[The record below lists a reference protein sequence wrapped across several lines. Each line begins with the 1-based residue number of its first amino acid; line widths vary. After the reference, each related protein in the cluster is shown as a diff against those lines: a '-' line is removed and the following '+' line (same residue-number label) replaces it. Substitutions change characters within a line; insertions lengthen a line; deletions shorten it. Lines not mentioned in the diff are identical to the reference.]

1 MTRNVPERLYEL
13 LPIIYRARDAGQGE
27 PLRALLRV
35 LEEELAFVEE
45 DIARLYDGWFVETC
59 DEWLLPYIGEL
70 VGTRLLHGTSQRAA
84 TANTIAFK
92 RRKGTLATIAA
103 IARDVSGW
111 PARVVEYLPLVA
123 TAQNMNCPRP
133 LGVTTA
139 SLRCP
144 DDLLQ
149 VGSPFD
155 KTSHLVD
162 VHTRGRYAPAQ
173 LGLYVWRTG
182 VHRLEKA
189 RASKIADGSG
199 FTVHALGYNTMMWS
213 PARSRVGL
221 EASTEMLLAPQPI
234 SRRVLYRVLE
244 ARRQSVVDGR
254 TVLDPYFD
262 GEPVFAITVVRS
274 DGKTETLPPEEILAV
289 DLSKWWSPPTQLTYR
304 RRSDGLEVSRKISAA
319 LDPELGRLTFP
330 AANFPRQVFITYHY
344 GQTAEIGGGYPRER
358 TAPPSGCVIKTV
370 KSDDLAPDVLQSL
383 ADPTAATSLWSGTSG
398 QLVVEIGNSNLYHLN
413 KITIPAGG
421 RLVLRAASGQRP
433 LIVPTFTVTEGAAVP
448 MVKVQVSC
456 GAGSELVIEDV
467 LIKAFLDITAPAAG
481 ESASISLCHMTLL
494 PGIQTSTD
502 GSGALLFPNG
512 ASVLGVG
519 AGALRLQLD
528 HCITGRI
535 TLPSN
540 GSVSASDSIIDG
552 LTGSDPALK
561 AGEASLVRVTVFGN
575 TQLSALTQTRDTIF
589 RGTVSAPS
597 GEENDIVCC
606 FLPADANVP
615 ATDRCQPA
623 SALSPPA
630 LTADEKQRLRS
641 DLRPY
646 FISERYGTP
655 GYAQLAV
662 RCHPAIRQG
671 ASDEGEIGAL
681 HHQHMAQ
688 REANLVDIQAEYLR
702 YGLTLNLFLA
712 S

>member
-35 LEEELAFVEE
+35 LEEELALVEE
-45 DIARLYDGWFVETC
+45 DIARLYDSWFVETC
-59 DEWLLPYIGEL
+59 DEWLLPYLGEL
-70 VGTRLLHGTSQRAA
+70 VGTRLMHGTSQRAA
-84 TANTIAFK
+84 TANTLAFK

-123 TAQNMNCPRP
+123 AAQHLDCPRP
-133 LGVTTA
+133 LGATTV
-139 SLRCP
+139 SLRQP

-155 KTSHLVD
+155 KASHLLD
-162 VHTRGRYAPAQ
+162 VRTRGRYAPAQ
-173 LGLYVWRTG
+173 VGLYVWRTG
-182 VHRLEKA
+182 VHRLERA
-189 RASKIADGSG
+189 RAAKVQGTSG
-199 FTVHALGYNTMMWS
+199 FTVHTLGYNTMMWS

-221 EASTEMLLAPQPI
+221 QASTEMLLAPQPI

-244 ARRQSVVDGR
+244 ARRQALVDGR

-262 GEPVFAITVVRS
+262 GEPVFEITVVRS
-274 DGKTETLPPEEILAV
+274 DGKIEKLPPEEILAV
-289 DLSKWWSPPTQLTYR
+289 DLGKWWLPPTQLTYR
-304 RRSDGLEVSRKISAA
+304 RRGDGQEVSRKISAA

-330 AANFPRQVFITYHY
+330 AESFPSQVFITYHY

-358 TAPPSGCVIKTV
+358 TAPPSSCVIKTV
-370 KSDDLAPDVLQSL
+370 KSDELAPDVLQSL
-383 ADPTAATSLWSGTSG
+383 ADPTSATSLWSGSNG
-398 QLVVEIGNSNLYHLN
+398 RLVVEIGNSNLYHLN

-433 LIVPTFTVTEGAAVP
+433 LLVPTFALAGGAEVP
-448 MVKVQVSC
+448 MVKVQISC
-456 GAGSELVIEDV
+456 GAGSALVIEDV
-467 LIKAFLDITAPAAG
+467 LIKAYLEITAPAAG
-481 ESASISLCHMTLL
+481 ESAGVSLCHATLL
-494 PGIQTSTD
+494 PGIQTSAD

-512 ASVLGVG
+512 SSVLGLG
-519 AGALRLQLD
+519 SGALNLRLD
-528 HCITGRI
+528 RCITGRI

-540 GSVSASDSIIDG
+540 GTVTATDSIIDG
-552 LTGSDPALK
+552 LTGADPALK
-561 AGEASLVRVTVFGN
+561 AGEASLVRVTVFGD
-575 TQLSALTQTRDTIF
+575 TQLGALSQTRDTLF
-589 RGTVSAPS
+589 RGAVSAPS

-606 FLPADANVP
+606 FLPEDASVP

-623 SALSPPA
+623 TALSA
-630 LTADEKQRLRS
+630 TSLLAADKDRLRKE
-641 DLRPY
+641 LRPY

-681 HHQHMAQ
+681 HHQHLAQ

-712 S
+712 T

>member
-35 LEEELAFVEE
+35 LEEELILVEE
-45 DIARLYDGWFVETC
+45 DIARLYDNWFVETC
-59 DEWLLPYIGEL
+59 DEWLLPYLGEL

-84 TANTIAFK
+84 TANTLAFK

-123 TAQNMNCPRP
+123 TAQNIDNPRP
-133 LGVTTA
+133 RGVTTA
-139 SLRCP
+139 SLRSP

-155 KTSHLVD
+155 TTSHLTD

-173 LGLYVWRTG
+173 IGLYVWRTG

-189 RASKIADGSG
+189 RASQILSGSG
-199 FTVHALGYNTMMWS
+199 FTVHALGYDTTMWS

-221 EASTEMLLAPQPI
+221 QASTEMLLAPQPI

-244 ARRQSVVDGR
+244 ARRQAAVDGR

-262 GEPVFAITVVRS
+262 GEPVFEITVVRS
-274 DGKTETLPPEEILAV
+274 DGKVEKLPPEEILAV
-289 DLSKWWSPPTQLTYR
+289 DLSKWWLPPTQLSYR
-304 RRSDGLEVSRKISAA
+304 RRGDGQEVSRRISAA

-330 AANFPRQVFITYHY
+330 QDNFPRQVFITYHY

-358 TAPPSGCVIKTV
+358 TAPPSCCVVRTV

-383 ADPTAATSLWSGTSG
+383 ADPTSATSLWSGSGG
-398 QLVVEIGNSNLYHLN
+398 QLVVEIGNSNLYNLN
-413 KITIPAGG
+413 QITIPAGG

-433 LIVPTFTVTEGAAVP
+433 LILPSFTMDAGAAVP
-448 MVKVQVSC
+448 RVPVKVSC
-456 GAGSELVIEDV
+456 GAGSSLVIEDV
-467 LIKAFLDITAPAAG
+467 LIKAYLEVTGPAAG
-481 ESASISLCHMTLL
+481 ESASITLCHATLL
-494 PGIQTSTD
+494 PGIFTSTD
-502 GSGALLFPNG
+502 GSGALLFQNG
-512 ASVLGVG
+512 ASVLGLG
-519 AGALRLQLD
+519 PGALRLTLD
-528 HCITGRI
+528 RSITGRI
-535 TLPSN
+535 TLPSS
-540 GSVSASDSIIDG
+540 GSVTASDSIIDG

-561 AGEASLVRVTVFGN
+561 AGEASLLRTTVFGS
-575 TQLSALTQTRDTIF
+575 TQLGVLSQTRDTLF
-589 RGTVSAPS
+589 RGPVSAPAGKES
-597 GEENDIVCC
+597 DIVCC
-606 FLPADANVP
+606 FLPEDASVP

-623 SALSPPA
+623 TALSVPSLSA
-630 LTADEKQRLRS
+630 ADKDRLRME
-641 DLRPY
+641 LRPS
-646 FISERYGTP
+646 FLSERYGTP

-681 HHQHMAQ
+681 HHLHTAQ
-688 REANLVDIQAEYLR
+688 REANLVDIQAESLR

>member
-1 MTRNVPERLYEL
+1 MTRNAPERLYEL

-35 LEEELAFVEE
+35 LEEELSLVEE
-45 DIARLYDGWFVETC
+45 DIAHLYDDWFVETC

-70 VGTRLLHGTSQRAA
+70 VGTRLMHGTSQRAA
-84 TANTIAFK
+84 TANTLAFK

-123 TAQNMNCPRP
+123 TAQNLDCPRP
-133 LGVTTA
+133 AGVTTA
-139 SLRCP
+139 SLRSP

-162 VHTRGRYAPAQ
+162 VRTRGRYAPTQ
-173 LGLYVWRTG
+173 IGLYVWRTG

-189 RASKIADGSG
+189 RAAKVEGSSG

-221 EASTEMLLAPQPI
+221 QASTEMLLAPQPI

-244 ARRQSVVDGR
+244 ARRQALVDGR

-262 GEPVFAITVVRS
+262 GEPVFEITVVRS
-274 DGKTETLPPEEILAV
+274 DGKIEKLPPEEILAV
-289 DLSKWWSPPTQLTYR
+289 DLSKWWLVPAQLTYR
-304 RRSDGLEVSRKISAA
+304 RRGDAQEVSRKISAA

-330 AANFPRQVFITYHY
+330 ADNFPSQVFITYHY
-344 GQTAEIGGGYPRER
+344 GQTAELGGGYQRER
-358 TAPPSGCVIKTV
+358 TAPPSLCVTKIV
-370 KSDDLAPDVLQSL
+370 KSDALAPDVLQSL
-383 ADPTAATSLWSGTSG
+383 ADPTSATSLWSGSGG
-398 QLVVEIGNSNLYHLN
+398 QLVVEIGNSNLYNLD

-421 RLVLRAASGQRP
+421 RLVLRAASGHRP
-433 LIVPTFTVTEGAAVP
+433 LIVPSFTLAAGAAVP
-448 MVKVQVSC
+448 MVPVTISC
-456 GAGSELVIEDV
+456 GAGSSLVIEDV
-467 LIKAFLDITAPAAG
+467 LIKAYLEVTAPAAG
-481 ESASISLCHMTLL
+481 ESASISLCHATLL
-494 PGIQTSTD
+494 PGIHTSTD

-512 ASVLGVG
+512 ASVLGQG
-519 AGALRLQLD
+519 AGALSLKLE

-535 TLPSN
+535 TLPS
-540 GSVSASDSIIDG
+540 SATVTASDSIIDG
-552 LTGSDPALK
+552 LTGADPALK
-561 AGEASLVRVTVFGN
+561 AGAASLLRVTVFGS
-575 TQLSALTQTRDTIF
+575 TQVGALSQTRDTLF

-597 GEENDIVCC
+597 GKENDIVCC
-606 FLPADANVP
+606 FLPEDASVP
-615 ATDRCQPA
+615 TTDRCQPA
-623 SALSPPA
+623 TALSSPS
-630 LTADEKQRLRS
+630 LSADDKERLRRE
-641 DLRPY
+641 LRPY

-662 RCHPAIRQG
+662 RCHPTIRQG
-671 ASDEGEIGAL
+671 ASDEGEIGAM

>member
-1 MTRNVPERLYEL
+1 MTRNAPERLYEL
-13 LPIIYRARDAGQGE
+13 LPIIYRARDAAKGE

-35 LEEELAFVEE
+35 LEEELVLVEE
-45 DIARLYDGWFVETC
+45 DIARLYDSWFVETC

-70 VGTRLLHGTSQRAA
+70 VGTRLMHGTSQRAA
-84 TANTIAFK
+84 TANTLAFK

-123 TAQNMNCPRP
+123 AAQDLDCPRP

-139 SLRCP
+139 SLRQP

-155 KTSHLVD
+155 KASHLID
-162 VHTRGRYAPAQ
+162 VRTRGRYAPAQ
-173 LGLYVWRTG
+173 VGLYVWRTG

-189 RASKIADGSG
+189 RAAKVKGQSG
-199 FTVHALGYNTMMWS
+199 FTVNALGYSTMMWS

-221 EASTEMLLAPQPI
+221 QASTEMLLAPQPI

-244 ARRQSVVDGR
+244 ARRQALVDGR

-274 DGKTETLPPEEILAV
+274 DGKIETLPPEEILAV
-289 DLSKWWSPPTQLTYR
+289 DLSKWWLPPPQLTYR
-304 RRSDGLEVSRKISAA
+304 RRGDGQEVSRKISAA

-330 AANFPRQVFITYHY
+330 AENFPSQVFITYHY

-358 TAPPSGCVIKTV
+358 TAPPSGCVQKTV
-370 KSDDLAPDVLQSL
+370 KSDELAPDVLQSL
-383 ADPTAATSLWSGTSG
+383 ADPTSATSLWSGSSG
-398 QLVVEIGNSNLYHLN
+398 QLVVEIGNSNLYLLDQ
-413 KITIPAGG
+413 ITIPAGG
-421 RLVLRAASGQRP
+421 RLVLRAASGHRP
-433 LIVPTFTVTEGAAVP
+433 LLVPTAPLAEGADGP
-448 MVKVQVSC
+448 MGKVQIRC
-456 GAGSELVIEDV
+456 GAGSALVIEDV

-481 ESASISLCHMTLL
+481 ESASISLCHATLL
-494 PGIQTSTD
+494 PGIQTSDD
-502 GSGALLFPNG
+502 GSSALLFPNG
-512 ASVLGVG
+512 SSVLGLG
-519 AGALRLQLD
+519 SGALHLRLD
-528 HCITGRI
+528 RCITGRI
-535 TLPSN
+535 ALPSN
-540 GSVSASDSIIDG
+540 GTVTASDSIIDG
-552 LTGSDPALK
+552 LTGTDPALQ
-561 AGEASLVRVTVFGN
+561 AGEASLLRVTVFGD
-575 TQLSALTQTRDTIF
+575 TRLGALSQTRDTLF
-589 RGTVSAPS
+589 RGTVSAPF
-597 GEENDIVCC
+597 GQENDIVCC
-606 FLPADANVP
+606 FLPEDADVP

-623 SALSPPA
+623 TALSPTSLSA
-630 LTADEKQRLRS
+630 ADKARLRKE
-641 DLRPY
+641 LRPY

-681 HHQHMAQ
+681 HHQHLAQ

-712 S
+712 T